1 MLARWNKLC
10 WHILLKTIGMN
21 FKKVY
26 GLLVWSAL
34 VLAACSPKIKTP
46 KPEAAKPVEKEKPVD
61 KKPVKKFAQGASVSL
76 LVPFKLN
83 ELNLKT
89 ATKAEIEKYAM
100 PIDFYQGFKLGLDS
114 AAAQGLNFKLNVFDT
129 DDDNAHIATLFKN
142 DRFKQSN
149 LIIGPV
155 FPDGL
160 KFISNYSKDNNVLV
174 VSPLAAS
181 QPADFNNP
189 NLISIVNN
197 IDLHAKK
204 IGSYITK
211 NFNPTNTIVVLIN
224 PRKTE
229 DEQFAAPIRNYFQ
242 GNTKFII
249 QEYASAYAFETKMI
263 KGKQYAV
270 VVTSSDRAFVLP
282 TIEKLYKLK
291 HLPAGGYNISLFG
304 HPNWVK
310 QNYPTDKMQDL
321 NTIISSSYKIDYKNS
336 AVTTF
341 IKKYRYQY
349 GFEPG
354 EYAFKG
360 FDIGY
365 YFGRLLTTY
374 GEDYKDYIVKDRYKG
389 LHNNFSFTHDEKL
402 GYINTSLMLLKF
414 KNFALNIVE

>member
-1 MLARWNKLC
+1 
-10 WHILLKTIGMN
+10 MN

-26 GLLVWSAL
+26 GVL
-34 VLAACSPKIKTP
+34 VLFTIVLGACSPKIRTP
-46 KPEAAKPVEKEKPVD
+46 KPEKDKPVEKEKPVD
-61 KKPVKKFAQGASVSL
+61 KKPVKKFSQASVSL
-76 LVPFKLN
+76 LVPFKLD

-129 DDDNAHIATLFKN
+129 EDDNAHISLLYKN
-142 DRFKQSN
+142 ERFKQSN

-155 FPDGL
+155 FPAGL
-160 KFISNYSKDNNVLV
+160 KFISNYAKENNAII

-181 QPADFNNP
+181 EPTEFNNP
-189 NLISIVNN
+189 NLVSIVNN
-197 IDLHAKK
+197 IGLHGKK
-204 IGSYITK
+204 IATYITK
-211 NFNPTNTIVVLIN
+211 NYNSANTIVVFIN
-224 PRKTE
+224 PKKTE
-229 DEQFAAPIRNYFQ
+229 DEAFAAPIRNYLRT
-242 GNTKFII
+242 NSKFVI
-249 QEYASAYAFETKMI
+249 QEYASSYAFETKMI

-270 VVTSSDRAFVLP
+270 VLTSSDRAFVLP

-291 HLPAGGYNISLFG
+291 HLKTGGYNISLFG

-310 QNYPTDKMQDL
+310 QNYPVDKLQDM

-336 AVTTF
+336 NVITF
-341 IKKYRYQY
+341 IKKYRYRY

-365 YFGRLLTTY
+365 YFGRLLVTH
-374 GEDYKDYIVKDRYKG
+374 GEDYRDYIVKDKYKG
-389 LHNNFSFTHDEKL
+389 LHNNFSFIRDEKL
-402 GYINTSLMLLKF
+402 GYINTSLMLLKY
-414 KNFALNIVE
+414 KNFTLSPVE

>member
-1 MLARWNKLC
+1 
-10 WHILLKTIGMN
+10 MN
-21 FKKVY
+21 LKKVY
-26 GLLVWSAL
+26 WLLVLFTL
-34 VLAACSPKIKTP
+34 VLGACSPKIRTP
-46 KPEAAKPVEKEKPVD
+46 KPETKKPEEKEKPAD
-61 KKPVKKFAQGASVSL
+61 KKPIKKFSQASVSL
-76 LVPFKLN
+76 LVPFKLD

-89 ATKAEIEKYAM
+89 ATKADIEKYAM

-129 DDDNAHIATLFKN
+129 QDDNAHISLLYKN
-142 DRFKQSN
+142 ERFKQSN

-160 KFISNYSKDNNVLV
+160 KFISNYSKENNATI

-181 QPADFNNP
+181 EPTEFNNP
-189 NLISIVNN
+189 NMVSIVNN
-197 IDLHAKK
+197 IGLHGKK
-204 IGSYITK
+204 IAAYIAK
-211 NFNPTNTIVVLIN
+211 NYNPTNTIVVLIN
-224 PRKTE
+224 PKKTE

-242 GNTKFII
+242 SNTKFVV
-249 QEYASAYAFETKMI
+249 QEYASSYTFETKMI
-263 KGKQYAV
+263 KGKEYVV

-291 HLPAGGYNISLFG
+291 HLPAGGYAINLFG

-310 QNYPTDKMQDL
+310 QNYPTDKLQDL
-321 NTIISSSYKIDYKNS
+321 NTVISSSYKIDYKSS
-336 AVTTF
+336 AVVTF
-341 IKKYRYQY
+341 IKKYRYKY

-365 YFGRLLTTY
+365 YFGKLLATY
-374 GEDYKDYIVKDRYKG
+374 GEDYRDYLVKDKYKG
-389 LHNNFSFTHDEKL
+389 LHNNFSFIHDEKL

-414 KNFALNIVE
+414 KNFALNLVE